1 MPRAFVIII
10 DGVGVGELPDAAK
23 YGDEGSDTLGNLAH
37 AVGGLSLP
45 NLEMLGLGCIH
56 RIDGLD
62 CAKNPAGC
70 FGKMAEKS
78 PGKDSTTG
86 HWELAGLELANSFP
100 TYPNGFPS
108 EIIKKFTQL
117 TGYEILGN
125 YAASG
130 TEIIK
135 ELGEEH
141 LRSRKPIIYTSADS
155 VFQIAAHE
163 DVIPLK
169 ELYEICQ
176 ISRILL
182 TGEHSVAR
190 VIARPF
196 TGENAD
202 SFIRTKYR
210 KDFSLKPFGKTI
222 LNILQDNNIPTVGIG
237 KINELYASQGI
248 DVNIHAKKN
257 SEGMK
262 ALENAVDEYND
273 GLIMANLVDFDMLW
287 GHRND
292 VQGFKKSL
300 EEFDYWLGSFLKRV
314 QDNDILFITSDHGN
328 DPTTPGTD
336 HSREYV
342 PILVFGG
349 RVKNTINLGVRNTF
363 ADLHATLAGYFG
375 VKQNNSG
382 ESFLNIMLQK
392 SK

>member
-10 DGVGVGELPDAAK
+10 DGVGVGELPDAAN

-37 AVGGLSLP
+37 AVGGLLLP
-45 NLEMLGLGCIH
+45 NLEILGLGCIH
-56 RIDGLD
+56 TIDGLD
-62 CAKNPAGC
+62 CIKNPAGC

-86 HWELAGLELANSFP
+86 HWELAGLELENSFP
-100 TYPNGFPS
+100 TYPDGFPS

-141 LRSRKPIIYTSADS
+141 IRSRKPIIYTSADS

-169 ELYEICQ
+169 VLYEICE
-176 ISRILL
+176 ISRNLL

-202 SFIRTKYR
+202 SFVRTKYR

-222 LNILQDNNIPTVGIG
+222 LNILQDYNIPTIAIG
-237 KINELYASQGI
+237 KINDLYACQGI
-248 DVNIHAKKN
+248 DVNIHTKQN
-257 SEGMK
+257 SEGMT
-262 ALENAVDEYND
+262 ALENAVAEYND

-292 VQGFKKSL
+292 IQGFKKSL
-300 EEFDYWLGSFLKRV
+300 EEFDYWLGSFLKRLKN
-314 QDNDILFITSDHGN
+314 NDMLFITSDHGN

-342 PILVFGG
+342 PILVYGN
-349 RVKNTINLGVRNTF
+349 RLKNAINLGVRNSF
-363 ADLHATLAGYFG
+363 SDLHATLAGYFG

-382 ESFLNIMLQK
+382 NSFLDVILI
-392 SK
+392 